1 MSDWFK
7 DWTSCL
13 ELLLGDDLISYYA
26 FFTTILAEI
35 AYLWAFKSNVA
46 GMFTIILLGFI
57 ANVIVTAF
65 VKGYLIRTR
74 KSNIVSSIAYILIYL
89 GLFAWGAYY
98 AGLKT
103 SAILTAIPFAVSFL
117 FVNIRFFQI
126 TIFPTDMKIQCKL
139 SKFFGKEPGALV
151 SQICIIGIP
160 LFVFAIFFSKIPNIP
175 TFLKIIV
182 PIIYAFIAPYIAY
195 MEDDIATDNIFEL
208 AFEWDYF

>member
-1 MSDWFK
+1 MSDWFE
-7 DWTSCL
+7 DWSSL
-13 ELLLGDDLISYYA
+13 FELLLGDDLISYYA

-46 GMFTIILLGFI
+46 GIFTIILLGFI

-65 VKGYLIRTR
+65 LKGYLIRTR

-89 GLFAWGAYY
+89 GLFAWGACY

-117 FVNIRFFQI
+117 SVNIRYFQN
-126 TIFPTDMKIQCKL
+126 TIFQTNMKIQYKL
-139 SKFFGKEPGALV
+139 SNFFGKGIGALV

-195 MEDDIATDNIFEL
+195 MEDDIATMNIFEL
-208 AFEWDYF
+208 AFDWDFF